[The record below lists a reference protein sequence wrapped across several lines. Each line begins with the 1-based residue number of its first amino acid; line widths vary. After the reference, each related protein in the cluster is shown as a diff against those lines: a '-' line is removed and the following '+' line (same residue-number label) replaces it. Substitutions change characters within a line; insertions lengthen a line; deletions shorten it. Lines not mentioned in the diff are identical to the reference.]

1 MESASISKEAIS
13 SHGLTNS
20 EYQNIIKYLGREPN
34 LVELGVFSVMWSE
47 HCSYKSSKVHLKK
60 FPTQGPNVVH
70 GPGENAG
77 VVDIGD
83 NQVAVFKME
92 SHNHPSFIE
101 PYQGAAT
108 GVGGILRDVF
118 TMGARPVALLNSLR
132 FGSPENAKTK
142 FLVEGVVRGISGYG
156 NCFGCP
162 TVGGEVYF
170 HPSYTLNPL
179 VNAFCL
185 GVADRDKVFLGRAE
199 GVGNSVIYVGS
210 RTGRDGIHGAT
221 MASQSFDDEA
231 ESKKPTVQVG
241 DPFTE
246 KLLLEACL
254 EVMKQDTVIG
264 IQDMGAAGLTSSSV
278 EMAGRAGNGI
288 LIDLSK
294 VPARETK
301 MTPYEFLLS
310 ESQERMLL
318 VVKKG
323 FEARVKEI
331 FDKWDLDMAVIGEV
345 TGDGKFRVVFEGK
358 EVANIPVKAL
368 TEAAPVYERATCDRD
383 SSILEDRRAARAG
396 MVLAK
401 QESEGERERKFP
413 AGEFDS
419 VSYKIDESLSLEDVI
434 TTLVSSPNL
443 CSRKWIYRQYDHQVR
458 TDTVVLPGSDAAVIR
473 VKGTPK
479 ALAITTDCNS
489 RYCAKD
495 PFLGAQLAVVEAA
508 RNLACVGATPLGLTD
523 CLNFGNP
530 EKPHV
535 MWQFQKSVEGISE
548 VCRKFSI
555 PVVSGNVSFYNETNE
570 KEIYPTPGIGMVG
583 LLKNIE
589 LRMTHAFQKVGDVIL
604 LLGESLDSPHD
615 ESLGG
620 SEYLAFIHHSEEGL
634 LPKLD
639 LDLEKKVQEAV
650 LALISQKLIQS
661 AHDCS
666 EGGLVMALL
675 ESAFPKNLGVKI
687 QYAKNIQKDV
697 LFFGESPSRVV
708 ISCAPK
714 NLSALKKILN
724 VQRIPFEVIGE
735 VIENDFIW
743 NEDIYLKMEPLKKNW
758 EGAFESLLC

>member
-1 MESASISKEAIS
+1 MEHSSTSKETLS
-13 SHGLTNS
+13 SHGLTEE

-34 LVELGVFSVMWSE
+34 LIELGIFSVMWSE

-60 FPTQGPNVVH
+60 LPTKAPHVVH

-132 FGSPENAKTK
+132 FGLPNHPKTK

-170 HPSYTLNPL
+170 HPSYTLNPV

-185 GVADRDKVFLGRAE
+185 GVADRDKIFLGRAE

-210 RTGRDGIHGAT
+210 KTGRDGIHGAT
-221 MASQSFDDEA
+221 MASQSFDDAA

-254 EVMKQDTVIG
+254 EVMKQDTVVG
-264 IQDMGAAGLTSSSV
+264 IQDMGAAGLTSSAV

-288 LIDLSK
+288 CIDLSK

-323 FEARVKEI
+323 FEPQVKEI
-331 FDKWDLDMAVIGEV
+331 FDTWDLDMAVIGEV
-345 TGDGKFRVVFEGK
+345 TGDGKFRVLFEGK

-368 TEAAPVYERATCDRD
+368 TEAAPVYERP
-383 SSILEDRRAARAG
+383 SSDNTG
-396 MVLAK
+396 FVLQDPRGGRTGTVPLKA
-401 QESEGERERKFP
+401 ESEPEREREFP

-419 VSYKIDESLSLEDVI
+419 VSSKTNLVLSLEETI
-434 TTLVSSPNL
+434 KTLVASPNL
-443 CSRKWIYRQYDHQVR
+443 CSRKWVYQQYDHQVR
-458 TDTVVLPGSDAAVIR
+458 TDTVMLPGGDAALIR

-489 RYCAKD
+489 RLCFKD
-495 PFLGAQLAVVEAA
+495 PFLGAQYAVSEAA

-530 EKPHV
+530 EKPAV
-535 MWQFQKSVEGISE
+535 MWQFQKAVEGISE
-548 VCRKFSI
+548 ACRKLSI
-555 PVVSGNVSFYNETNE
+555 PVVSGNVSFYNETNNE
-570 KEIYPTPGIGMVG
+570 AIYPTPGIGMVG
-583 LLKNIE
+583 LLNNIE
-589 LRMTHAFQKVGDVIL
+589 LRMTHVFQKAGDVII
-604 LLGESLDSPHD
+604 LLGESLNSPHD

-620 SEYLAFIHHSEEGL
+620 SEYLAFIHHSEEGP

-639 LDLEKKVQEAV
+639 LELEKKVQET
-650 LALISQKLIQS
+650 LLTLISQKLICS

-666 EGGLVMALL
+666 EGGLALALL

-687 QYAKNIQKDV
+687 QYPKNIRKDI
-697 LFFGESPSRVV
+697 LLFGEPPSRVV
-708 ISCAPK
+708 VSCAPK
-714 NLSALKKILN
+714 DLSSLKNSIQDRH
-724 VQRIPFEVIGE
+724 VPFEVIGE
-735 VIENDFIW
+735 VIEDYFIW
-743 NEDIYLKMEPLKKNW
+743 NEDIHVNIKSLKTKW
-758 EGAFESLLC
+758 EQGFESLLY

>member
-1 MESASISKEAIS
+1 
-13 SHGLTNS
+13 
-20 EYQNIIKYLGREPN
+20 
-34 LVELGVFSVMWSE
+34 MWSE
-47 HCSYKSSKVHLKK
+47 HCSYKSSKIHLKK
-60 FPTQGPNVVH
+60 FPTKAPHVVQ

-83 NQVAVFKME
+83 GQVAVFKME

-132 FGSPENAKTK
+132 FGSPEHPKTK
-142 FLVEGVVRGISGYG
+142 FLVEGVVSGIAGYG

-185 GVADRDKVFLGRAE
+185 GVADRDKIFLGRAE
-199 GVGNSVIYVGS
+199 GVGNSVVYAGS
-210 RTGRDGIHGAT
+210 KTGRDGIHGAT

-254 EVMKQDTVIG
+254 EVMKYPYVIG
-264 IQDMGAAGLTSSSV
+264 IQDMGAAGLTSSAV

-323 FEARVKEI
+323 FEAKVKEI

-345 TGDGKFRVVFEGK
+345 TGDGKFRVLFEGK
-358 EVANIPVKAL
+358 EVASIPVKVL
-368 TEAAPVYERATCDRD
+368 TEAAPVYERAVV
-383 SSILEDRRAARAG
+383 SQ
-396 MVLAK
+396 V
-401 QESEGERERKFP
+401 EREREFP

-419 VSYKIDESLSLEDVI
+419 VSREIDKSLSLEEVI
-434 TTLVSSPNL
+434 TKMVASPNL

-458 TDTVVLPGSDAAVIR
+458 TDTVILPGGDAAVIR

-489 RYCAKD
+489 RYCFKD
-495 PFLGAQLAVVEAA
+495 PFLGAQLAVAEAA
-508 RNLACVGATPLGLTD
+508 RNLACVGAKPLGLTD

-535 MWQFQKSVEGISE
+535 MWQFQKSVEGISAA
-548 VCRKFSI
+548 CHKLSI
-555 PVVSGNVSFYNETNE
+555 PVVSGNVSFYNETHDE
-570 KEIYPTPGIGMVG
+570 AIYPTPAIGMVG
-583 LLKNIE
+583 FLNDIE
-589 LRMTHAFQKVGDVIL
+589 LRMTHAFQSSGDVIL
-604 LLGESLDSPHD
+604 LLGESLKSPHD

-620 SEYLAFIHHSEEGL
+620 SEYLALIHQSEEGP

-639 LDLEKKVQEAV
+639 LELEKKVQDAV
-650 LALISQKLIQS
+650 LALISQKLICS

-666 EGGLVMALL
+666 EGGLVAALL
-675 ESAFPKNLGVKI
+675 ESAFPKNVGVKI
-687 QYAKNIQKDV
+687 YYPKKIRKDV
-697 LFFGESPSRVV
+697 LWFGESPSRVIV
-708 ISCAPK
+708 SCSPK
-714 NLSALKKILN
+714 NLPALKSVIQN
-724 VQRIPFEVIGE
+724 HPIPFEVIGE
-735 VIENDFIW
+735 VILDDFIV
-743 NEDIYLKMEPLKKNW
+743 NGDVHLKIGILKKNW
-758 EGAFESLLC
+758 EQGFESLLH

>member
-13 SHGLTNS
+13 SHGLTEQ
-20 EYQNIIKYLGREPN
+20 EYYNIINILGREPN
-34 LVELGVFSVMWSE
+34 LIELGVFSVMWSE

-60 FPTQGPNVVH
+60 FPTKGPAVVH

-132 FGSPENAKTK
+132 FGSPEHPKTK
-142 FLVEGVVRGISGYG
+142 FLVEGVVRGIAGYG

-185 GVADRDKVFLGRAE
+185 GVADRDKIFLGRAE

-210 RTGRDGIHGAT
+210 KTGRDGIHGAT

-231 ESKKPTVQVG
+231 EAKKPTVQVG

-264 IQDMGAAGLTSSSV
+264 IQDMGAAGLTSSAV

-323 FEARVKEI
+323 FESQVKEI

-345 TGDGKFRVVFEGK
+345 TPDGKFRVVFEDK

-368 TEAAPVYERATCDRD
+368 TEAAPVYERPVREYPA
-383 SSILEDRRAARAG
+383 
-396 MVLAK
+396 
-401 QESEGERERKFP
+401 EG
-413 AGEFDS
+413 FDS
-419 VSYKIDESLSLEDVI
+419 VSRKIDESLSLEEI
-434 TTLVSSPNL
+434 IKTLVTSPNL

-458 TDTVVLPGSDAAVIR
+458 TDTVVLPGGDAAVIR

-489 RYCAKD
+489 RYCFKD

-508 RNLACVGATPLGLTD
+508 RNLACVGAKPLGLTD

-535 MWQFQKSVEGISE
+535 MWQFQKSVEGISQA
-548 VCRKFSI
+548 CRKFSI

-570 KEIYPTPGIGMVG
+570 EAIYPTPGIGMVG
-583 LLKNIE
+583 LLSDIE
-589 LRMTHAFQKVGDVIL
+589 LRMTHAFQNVGDVIV
-604 LLGESLDSPHD
+604 LLGESLNSPHD
-615 ESLGG
+615 ESLGA
-620 SEYLAFIHHSEEGL
+620 SEYLALIHHSEEGL

-639 LDLEKKVQEAV
+639 LELEKKVQETLLDV
-650 LALISQKLIQS
+650 ISQKLICS

-666 EGGLVMALL
+666 EGGLAIALL

-687 QYAKNIQKDV
+687 QYSKNIRKDV

-708 ISCAPK
+708 VSCVPQK
-714 NLSALKKILN
+714 LSALKERIQKYH
-724 VQRIPFEVIGE
+724 IPFEMIGE
-735 VIENDFIW
+735 VSGDGFFMWGQDVHLKIES
-743 NEDIYLKMEPLKKNW
+743 LKKNW
-758 EGAFESLLC
+758 ENAFESLLH